1 MDAETSNLLT
11 NGGLVLTGG
20 MLMKLADVGFKAWQ
34 SRNQKTEITP
44 DPLHAHITK
53 DPKFVTAGEFNE
65 RMKKVDGEFTS
76 VRGEIKDLRADI
88 STGNR
93 AVLQKLDEIDKR
105 SEDRAISLNRRID
118 PMIEKVAA
126 NSEAVEFMKAAAI
139 KASVG
144 GRK

>member
-44 DPLHAHITK
+44 DPLHITK
-53 DPKFVTAGEFNE
+53 APKFVTAGEFNE
-65 RMKKVDGEFTS
+65 RMKKVDSEFTS

-105 SEDRAISLNRRID
+105 SENRAISLNRRID

-126 NSEAVEFMKAAAI
+126 NSEAVDFMKAAAI